1 MVTAGMGLGSCIDD
15 SFTSD
20 PSDLLT
26 FSVDTVKFDTVM
38 TTKGTATKQFVIYNR
53 SKNIHTHL
61 IIKNAED
68 IPYLDIIWKRK
79 QKENQETYCA
89 LDKACKMFTNKT
101 IAAFSVVFKY
111 CHTW

>member
-1 MVTAGMGLGSCIDD
+1 MGLGLTSCIDD
-15 SFTSD
+15 SFTTD
-20 PSDLLT
+20 PNDVLT

>member
-15 SFTSD
+15 SFTTD

-61 IIKNAED
+61 IKNAED
-68 IPYLDIIWKRK
+68 IPYLDII
-79 QKENQETYCA
+79 
-89 LDKACKMFTNKT
+89 
-101 IAAFSVVFKY
+101 
-111 CHTW
+111 